1 MGINKT
7 DAPRNINGDF
17 FFYNINGDDDEKE
30 IYMLNLFPNE
40 K

>member
-1 MGINKT
+1 MHQEILME
-7 DAPRNINGDF
+7 IF